1 MRLFLSVIGSGSYP
15 ECRFVDGDHAPSA
28 NVQYVQE
35 ALLPPLTRDW
45 TPEDRVITVMA
56 GRPASP
62 GLTNLHP
69 DSHTSSQPDSLK
81 NTQPDN
87 LKQPQPDTP
96 TPSPLHTF
104 TTTHLPTSL
113 WLTDWAAMPPI
124 PQDDYLRRIEALG
137 LPCRH
142 QLVTDLPD
150 GLQSEELW
158 QLFSRIYELINDDD
172 ELWLDVTYGVRYF
185 PMLMLV
191 LDHYAKFLKHI
202 RVRRITYA
210 NYDAMI
216 ESQQRLVPIQDLT
229 TFSVLQDWT
238 IASALFLETGR
249 TQRLSALTKEAIEPL
264 LNRQATRTAAAKHL
278 NRFVRN
284 LERVTDEW
292 RLGRG
297 SDIIEANTLALVK
310 QDASR
315 VTGDLLPPFAPL
327 FDKVCEVLQP
337 FQTSEDV
344 RNGFQ
349 AARWCYEHQL
359 YQQCITLLQESII
372 TLVCQQVDIDW
383 HCSDDRELVSSAFH
397 IVGMHLERDERL
409 WQYAHSDDPAED
421 EQLLFLLRALVRL
434 PLVKALAHDYKYCS
448 NVRNDLNHAGM
459 RVNPMTTSDIKY
471 VVGRCLSRVIGKVD
485 PFGQQG

>member
-1 MRLFLSVIGSGSYP
+1 MRLFLSVIGSGNYP
-15 ECRFVDGDHAPSA
+15 DCRFVDGDNAPSA
-28 NVQYVQE
+28 NVHYVQE
-35 ALLPPLTRDW
+35 ALLPPLTHDW
-45 TPEDRVITVMA
+45 TADDRVITVMA
-56 GRPASP
+56 GRPVPQS
-62 GLTNLHP
+62 
-69 DSHTSSQPDSLK
+69 
-81 NTQPDN
+81 PDN
-87 LKQPQPDTP
+87 LTASQSDRLSSSRPDNLTTSLTDTHAASQPNNLTP
-96 TPSPLHTF
+96 
-104 TTTHLPTSL
+104 SL

-124 PQDDYLRRIEALG
+124 PQDDYLRRIEALA
-137 LPCRH
+137 LPCPH
-142 QLVTDLPD
+142 QLVTGLPD

-210 NYDAMI
+210 NYEAMI
-216 ESQQRLVPIQDLT
+216 HGSQCLVPIQDLT

-264 LNRQATRTAAAKHL
+264 LNRQATRTVAAKHL

-315 VTGDLLPPFAPL
+315 VSGDLLPPFAPL
-327 FDKVCEVLQP
+327 FDKVCDVLQP
-337 FQTSEDV
+337 FQTSEEV
-344 RNGFQ
+344 SNGFQ

-372 TLVCQQVDIDW
+372 TLICLQVDIDW
-383 HCSDDRELVSSAFH
+383 HCSEDRELVSSAFH
-397 IVGMHLERDERL
+397 IVGMHLERNEQL
-409 WQYAHSDDPAED
+409 WQYAHSDDPDED
-421 EQLLFLLRALVRL
+421 RQLLYLLRTLVHL
-434 PLVKALAHDYKYCS
+434 PLVKALAQDYKYCS

-459 RVNPMTTSDIKY
+459 RVNPMTTADIKG
-471 VVGRCLSRVIGKVD
+471 VVGRCLSRVISKVE
-485 PFGQQG
+485 PFCHPL